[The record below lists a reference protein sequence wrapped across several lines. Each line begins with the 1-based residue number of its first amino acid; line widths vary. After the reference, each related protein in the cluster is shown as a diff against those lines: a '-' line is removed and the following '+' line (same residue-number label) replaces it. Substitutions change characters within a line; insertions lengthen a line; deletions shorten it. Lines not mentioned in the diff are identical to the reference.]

1 MILTVTLNPAVDHT
15 LTLDQPLNPGEVART
30 GDAQF
35 DAGGKGINVSK
46 YLGERGVE
54 TCATGLVGGFLGQF
68 IEARLEATGVP
79 ADFVE
84 IAGLTRLNTT
94 LHAPDGEFK
103 VNQHGP
109 RVGTDAVERIIDT
122 AQQHDPE
129 MVVIAGSLPQGLDAS
144 AIDRI
149 ATAGEWETVVDVGG
163 ELLTELSAEYA
174 LCKPNREELTAATGV
189 ETDSLED
196 CIAAAKALREQG
208 YERVAASLGDDGA
221 LLVTPE
227 RVFHA
232 VALDVDVVDTVG
244 AGDAF
249 LAGMLSAFAR
259 GARDENALKE
269 GVAVASEVVTT
280 PGTQVPM
287 LSDVQRNAGRVTVSA
302 RQ

>member
-15 LTLDQPLNPGEVART
+15 LTLDQPLSPGDVART
-30 GDAQF
+30 GNVQY

-54 TCATGLVGGFLGQF
+54 TCATGLIGGFLGQF
-68 IEARLEATGVP
+68 IETQLEETSVP

-109 RVGTDAVERIIDT
+109 HVSADAVERIITT
-122 AQQHDPE
+122 AQKHDPE
-129 MVVIAGSLPQGLDAS
+129 TVVIAGSLPQGLDAS

-149 ATAGEWETVVDVGG
+149 ARAGEWETVVDVGG
-163 ELLTELSAEYA
+163 EMLTELSAEYA
-174 LCKPNREELTAATGV
+174 LCKPNREELTAATGLK
-189 ETDSLED
+189 TDSLEN
-196 CIAAAKALREQG
+196 CVEAAKALRKQG

-232 VALDVDVVDTVG
+232 AALDVDVIDTVG

-249 LAGMLSAFAR
+249 LAGLLSAFAR
-259 GARDENALKE
+259 GAGDEAALKE

-287 LSDVQRNAGRVTVSA
+287 LSNVQRNVGRVTVSA

>member
-15 LTLDQPLNPGEVART
+15 LTLDQPLRHGEVART
-30 GDAQF
+30 NDAQY

-46 YLGERGVE
+46 YLGECGVK

-68 IEARLEATGVP
+68 IETRLEETGVST
-79 ADFVE
+79 DFVE

-103 VNQHGP
+103 VNQDGP
-109 RVGTDAVERIIDT
+109 HVGVAAIEQIIDT

-129 MVVIAGSLPQGLDAS
+129 TVVIAGSLPQGLDAS

-149 ATAGEWETVVDVGG
+149 AQAGAWETVVDVGG
-163 ELLTELSAEYA
+163 DLLTELSAEYA

-189 ETDSLED
+189 ETESLED
-196 CIAAAKALREQG
+196 CVAAAKALREQG

-232 VALDVDVVDTVG
+232 AALDVDVVDTVG

-259 GARDENALKE
+259 GVGDEAALKE
-269 GVAVASEVVTT
+269 GVAIASEVVTT
-280 PGTQVPM
+280 PGTQVPV
-287 LSDVQRNAGRVTVSA
+287 LSNVQRNAGRVTVSA